1 RESARASHSSSEPL
15 RISRAHAPHEV
26 RYAAGWIHQ
35 SDMMLSRRRFLIGGS
50 TAMAASL
57 VGAHHWRR
65 FRRPSFVDIVQ
76 LIQERLAHLDLD
88 PAGVERFAR
97 EYDARFGSFAMSV
110 HHRTTWGGLLR
121 YRTILHRLSPLQQ
134 QAVLEPERR
143 LVGYYLR

>member
-1 RESARASHSSSEPL
+1 
-15 RISRAHAPHEV
+15 
-26 RYAAGWIHQ
+26 
-35 SDMMLSRRRFLIGGS
+35 MMLSRRRFLIGGS

-143 LVGYYLR
+143 LIGYYLRSTNYFDSSRVGPVRFVVLPDPYDGACGNPFAVLGV